1 MFYNLYLVNNCLELE
16 AKLNENKLC
25 ELGAMPYIEKPAR
38 KNCSLHEQNK
48 DLVLLT

>member
-38 KNCSLHEQNK
+38 KNGLLCMNK
-48 DLVLLT
+48 TKI